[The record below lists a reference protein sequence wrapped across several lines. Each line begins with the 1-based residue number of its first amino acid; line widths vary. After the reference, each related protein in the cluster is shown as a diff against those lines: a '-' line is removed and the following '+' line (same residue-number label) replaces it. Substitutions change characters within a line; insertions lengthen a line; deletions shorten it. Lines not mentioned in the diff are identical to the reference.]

1 MHAAFAA
8 GCASFSR
15 DGYRFGDPME
25 FLHPAGHDHWQR
37 PDFRGCPHCSPPVQ
51 GKVVLLYAKADSSSK
66 AGGGREGW
74 HGSHDGE
81 SRLVQ
86 LVEVYGRD
94 VIRTDKRSWE
104 RHWRGLAIGMR
115 IVQRMS
121 KWSTTAESVRDLHKA
136 HLREAERARERDR
149 GDGGRPAS
157 CASALP
163 MRPWPLMPH
172 FSTLSSASHHSTQSQ
187 ARFGAR
193 TSFEPRHDS
202 LQYRHE
208 PWCSI

>member
-149 GDGGRPAS
+149 GDGGRPGLVRQRSADATMAS
-157 CASALP
+157 DATLLYPELGVASQYAKPGAFRRAHILRASA
-163 MRPWPLMPH
+163 
-172 FSTLSSASHHSTQSQ
+172 
-187 ARFGAR
+187 
-193 TSFEPRHDS
+193 
-202 LQYRHE
+202 
-208 PWCSI
+208 